1 MFSFNLQRRNYSFR
15 LPLTLS
21 LLACLSACGVT
32 ESVTEYFKGDS
43 DNAEP
48 PAELVEFKQRL
59 KVFELWSRNTGGMGK
74 HYLKLAPVVFNQ
86 RLYIAD
92 ADGEI
97 QALDATN
104 GKEIWSVDTDANIT
118 GGPGYGENTV
128 LVGTSEAEAIA
139 YSAEDGSEQWR
150 KRVSSEILSAPQK
163 AANTVVVRTGDGKVF
178 GLSGN
183 SGKRLWIYDRTVPSL
198 TLRGTG
204 TPVID
209 NNLVIAGFDGG
220 RMAAL
225 EVRTGKLVWEA
236 PVATARG
243 RSELERMVDIDS
255 SPLVVDGVIYI
266 ATFQGHLSAMQA
278 ETGRVLWDRD
288 ISSYAGFDADDQKIY
303 VTDEKS
309 HIQAFDRFT
318 STEIW
323 SQDKLHL
330 RASTAPASIG
340 DFLVVGDF
348 EGYLHWMSKASGKF
362 VARNRLCKD
371 RIISQPLVVG
381 KVLYGF
387 CSDGSL
393 AAFSYR

>member
-1 MFSFNLQRRNYSFR
+1 MLL
-15 LPLTLS
+15 LPLLLLVLS
-21 LLACLSACGVT
+21 GCGVSDT
-32 ESVTEYFKGDS
+32 VSDFFRDD

-48 PAELVEFKQRL
+48 PAELLDIKQRL
-59 KVFELWSRNTGGMGK
+59 KIFELWSRGTGGMGK

-92 ADGEI
+92 AEGDLM
-97 QALDATN
+97 ALDATN
-104 GKEIWSVDTDANIT
+104 GREIWSIDTDVKIT

-128 LVGTSEAEAIA
+128 LIGTSEARTIA
-139 YSAEDGSEQWR
+139 YSAEDGSEIWR
-150 KRVSSEILSAPQK
+150 KKVSSEILSAPQK
-163 AANTVVVRTGDGKVF
+163 AENTVVVRTGDGKIF

-183 SGKRLWIYDRTVPSL
+183 TGKRLWIYDRTVPSL

-209 NNLVIAGFDGG
+209 NGLVIAGFDGG
-220 RMAAL
+220 KMAAL
-225 EVRTGKLVWEA
+225 EVKTGKLVWEA
-236 PVATARG
+236 SVATARG

-278 ETGRVLWDRD
+278 ETGRVLWDQD
-288 ISSYAGFDADDQKIY
+288 ISSYAGFDADDQNIY
-303 VTDEKS
+303 VTNEKS

-318 STEIW
+318 STELW
-323 SQDKLHL
+323 EQDKLHL
-330 RASTAPASIG
+330 RAVTGPASVG
-340 DFLVVGDF
+340 DYLVVGDF
-348 EGYLHWMSKASGKF
+348 EGYLHWMSKTSGKF
-362 VARNRLCKD
+362 VARNRLCSD

-381 KVLYGF
+381 KVLYAF

-393 AAFSYR
+393 AAYSYR